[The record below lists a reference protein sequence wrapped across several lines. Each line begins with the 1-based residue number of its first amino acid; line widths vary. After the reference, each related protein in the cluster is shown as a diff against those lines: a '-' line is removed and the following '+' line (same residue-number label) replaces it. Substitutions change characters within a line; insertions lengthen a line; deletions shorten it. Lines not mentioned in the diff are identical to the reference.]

1 MKKILAIVL
10 AVLMMASVV
19 SCGNKSGADISG
31 VTDNKTVENTYPA
44 DNGTFTYEYVEANT
58 VRIVSYSGKNDP
70 HAVVIPSALLEGET
84 VVATVVAI
92 SDGAFYGMSNINAVE
107 IPNTVTEIGD
117 NAFAGCRGIE
127 TVKLPASLTKLG
139 KNTFYNCVKL
149 TTVEFTNTDAAALT
163 AIPESTFNGCL
174 ALASINLPATVVT
187 VARAAF
193 FNCASLQ
200 TIAMPAALQS
210 VGMQAFQN
218 CSKLAS
224 ITFGD
229 QIKLV
234 EPYAFEGC
242 TALTSVYCPVLEGWN
257 AVLNAGTEDEEKY
270 ALIFASVEDAIDA
283 LTNSYFNYTIIRTVS
298 AAA

>member
-31 VTDNKTVENTYPA
+31 VSDNKTVENTFKIE
-44 DNGTFTYEYVEANT
+44 NGTLTYEYVEANT
-58 VRIVSYSGKNDP
+58 VRIIGYSGKNDP
-70 HAVVIPSALLEGET
+70 HAVVIPSVLTEGET
-84 VVATVVAI
+84 VFATVVAI
-92 SDGAFYGMSNINAVE
+92 DDGAFYGMSNINAVE
-107 IPNTVTEIGD
+107 IPGTITEIGD
-117 NAFAGCRGIE
+117 NAFAGCRGIVS
-127 TVKLPASLTKLG
+127 VKIPASITKLG
-139 KNTFYNCVKL
+139 KNAFYNCVKL
-149 TTVEFTNTDAAALT
+149 TTVEFTNTENAALT
-163 AIPESTFNGCL
+163 AIPESAFNGCL
-174 ALASINLPATVVT
+174 ALATINLPATVET
-187 VARAAF
+187 IARAAF

-200 TIAMPAALQS
+200 TVAMPAALQS
-210 VGMQAFQN
+210 VGMQAFQK

-224 ITFGD
+224 ITFAD

-242 TALTSVYCPVLEGWN
+242 TALTSVFCPVLEGWN

-270 ALIFASVEDAIDA
+270 ALTFASVEDAIDA
-283 LTNSYFNYTIIRTVS
+283 LINSYFNYTIVRTVS